1 MREDHACQGAA
12 AAPSGRRQ
20 HRRRP
25 ADVQRPRPQA
35 HGRPRFRREV
45 LWRELALVP
54 QSAQNSLNPV
64 YRVGDQIV
72 EAIRAHS
79 ATTRAKA
86 DERVAALFDLVG
98 LHPELMRR
106 YPHEFSGGMRQ
117 RAMIAMA
124 LAFEPALVIMDEPTT
139 GLDVLVQERLLG
151 RILEIRQRVKSSIL
165 LITHDIAVIAGMADR
180 IGVMYAGRMMEEAPT
195 LDLFERPF
203 HPYTLGLRN
212 AFPSIKALG
221 RELISIP
228 GTPPHQTEPI
238 QGCGF
243 AARCPFVQAPC
254 SAGAARIGGRQRR
267 APLRVPAS
275 RRRRCHAC
283 GSCGKADM
291 ALLEVS
297 GLTKHFT
304 DPPRLWRRAC
314 SASGRTARSRR
325 WRTCLSRS
333 RPARSWA
340 SSASPGAA
348 SRRPATCS
356 PSSSNLHAGGSCF
369 AATISVRSTAPRC
382 ADSEPKCR

>member
-1 MREDHACQGAA
+1 MLLEVENLRVRYRTSKGPIHAIDGVDLALDKSQVFGIVGESGCGKTTLVKALLRLLPAGATIEVDRLMFN
-12 AAPSGRRQ
+12 GRDLLRTDD
-20 HRRRP
+20 R
-25 ADVQRPRPQA
+25 V
-35 HGRPRFRREV
+35 FRREV

-79 ATTRAKA
+79 TKSRQKA
-86 DERVAALFDLVG
+86 NERVAALFDLVG
-98 LHPELMRR
+98 LHPDLMRR

-139 GLDVLVQERLLG
+139 GLDVVVQERLLL

-195 LDLFERPF
+195 LELFERPF

-228 GTPPHQTEPI
+228 GTPPNQAEPI

-243 AARCPFVQAPC
+243 AERCPFVQEPC
-254 SAGAARIGGRQRR
+254 REERPALADVSIAHRSACLRHADIAV
-267 APLRVPAS
+267 LRVEAAEKRTWRSS
-275 RRRRCHAC
+275 R
-283 GSCGKADM
+283 
-291 ALLEVS
+291 
-297 GLTKHFT
+297 
-304 DPPRLWRRAC
+304 
-314 SASGRTARSRR
+314 
-325 WRTCLSRS
+325 
-333 RPARSWA
+333 
-340 SSASPGAA
+340 
-348 SRRPATCS
+348 
-356 PSSSNLHAGGSCF
+356 
-369 AATISVRSTAPRC
+369 
-382 ADSEPKCR
+382 